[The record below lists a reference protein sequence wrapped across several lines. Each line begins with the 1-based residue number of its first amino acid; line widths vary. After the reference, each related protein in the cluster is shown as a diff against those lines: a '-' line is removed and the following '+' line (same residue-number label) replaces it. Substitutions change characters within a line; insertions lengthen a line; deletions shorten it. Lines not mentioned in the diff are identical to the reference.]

1 MDTTKTDKRRR
12 ENRSE
17 EARKA
22 QTAAA
27 VAATKARGITPREKG
42 RKNEESVLRWLADWG
57 FSSPL
62 LLSKLVGSQSVKRIE
77 KNGLIERLE
86 TGSVFYPTLYRL
98 SGLGLQFANELVDM
112 DAADRY
118 DEIDPA
124 RIRLDKAR
132 HELTAQ
138 HLTQQ
143 AQTGKFLDLNF
154 WLLDGYWTERQF
166 TDLFT
171 DVDGN
176 PVYAK
181 NAKLPDVV
189 WNVQDLASDTVMQV
203 AVEIELTKK
212 GTTEPHGK
220 TRYKLDQFIYRVL
233 HSLKA
238 ERVGH
243 YLIASRNQGIL
254 NSYKE
259 AMTPGRTFR
268 TWEKDRRGHWQPDK
282 ELIIPD
288 LAASKISYY
297 LIPDDGR
304 RL

>member
-42 RKNEESVLRWLADWG
+42 RENEETVLRWLADWG

-62 LLSKLVGSQSVKRIE
+62 LLSKLVGSQSIKRIE
-77 KNGLIERLE
+77 KNGLIERVE
-86 TGSVFYPTLYRL
+86 TGSVFYPILYRL

-118 DEIDPA
+118 DEIDSA

-132 HELTAQ
+132 HELTTQ
-138 HLTQQ
+138 HLTIK
-143 AQTGKFLDLNF
+143 AKMMDNSILPGLWHMEN
-154 WLLDGYWTERQF
+154 YWTERQF

-171 DVDGN
+171 DVDGK
-176 PVYAK
+176 PIYAK
-181 NAKLPDVV
+181 NAKLPDAV
-189 WNVQDLASDTVMQV
+189 WGARDWMTDEFMLV

-233 HSLKA
+233 RIP
-238 ERVGH
+238 ER
-243 YLIASRNQGIL
+243 
-254 NSYKE
+254 
-259 AMTPGRTFR
+259 
-268 TWEKDRRGHWQPDK
+268 
-282 ELIIPD
+282 
-288 LAASKISYY
+288 
-297 LIPDDGR
+297 
-304 RL
+304 